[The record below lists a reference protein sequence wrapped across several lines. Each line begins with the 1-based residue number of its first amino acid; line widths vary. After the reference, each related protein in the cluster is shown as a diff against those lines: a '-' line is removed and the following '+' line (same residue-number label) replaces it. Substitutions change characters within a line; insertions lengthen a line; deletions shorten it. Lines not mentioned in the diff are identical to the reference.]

1 MNIAIVVAQGFFW
14 GQYLGYFRL
23 PTRKVSDSLVEITG
37 TPSPK
42 TIETIMEARREE
54 IRNVQEIVDRE
65 LRYRAILD
73 LSKKRYIEYVQS
85 PNT

>member
-42 TIETIMEARREE
+42 TVETIMESRREE
-54 IRNVQEIVDRE
+54 IRNVQETKDKQA
-65 LRYRAILD
+65 RYRAFLD
-73 LSKKRYIEYVQS
+73 LTKIDYVKL
-85 PNT
+85 

>member
-42 TIETIMEARREE
+42 TIETIMESRRDD
-54 IRNVQEIVDRE
+54 IRKLQEIKDKQA
-65 LRYRAILD
+65 RYRAFLD
-73 LSKKRYIEYVQS
+73 LTKIDYVKLPS
-85 PNT
+85 I